1 MCRGELYNFE
11 VLTFPSF
18 FLIIISENQAII
30 ELWVRGRNEIR
41 VIFQSRIAGLA
52 SCHLIRRTRRI
63 DSQNRCPDSAAKIH
77 FFLIHAQD
85 FVNFF

>member
-11 VLTFPSF
+11 VLTFPSFF

-41 VIFQSRIAGLA
+41 VIF
-52 SCHLIRRTRRI
+52 
-63 DSQNRCPDSAAKIH
+63 
-77 FFLIHAQD
+77 
-85 FVNFF
+85 